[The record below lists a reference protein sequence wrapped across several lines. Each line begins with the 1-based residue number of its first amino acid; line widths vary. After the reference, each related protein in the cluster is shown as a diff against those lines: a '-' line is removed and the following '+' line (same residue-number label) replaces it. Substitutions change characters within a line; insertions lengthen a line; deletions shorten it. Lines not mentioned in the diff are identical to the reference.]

1 MEYPLTFINL
11 SWAEIGIFE
20 NTAFPLA
27 SLRKEDEPIEKA
39 VERYVIGYM
48 AFWNIAFIKKGM
60 IYPSLQ
66 DDFIRK
72 RGQDKIRQYVERHPP
87 IEPLPKFY
95 IVFLNQPQIG
105 CDADGF
111 SDVFCM

>member
-48 AFWNIAFIKKGM
+48 AFWNIAFIKKRM

-66 DDFIRK
+66 DVVIMK
-72 RGQDKIRQYVERHPP
+72 R
-87 IEPLPKFY
+87 
-95 IVFLNQPQIG
+95 
-105 CDADGF
+105 
-111 SDVFCM
+111 